1 MPLTPELQKEI
12 FASVKNVLEK
22 YAPPMVACKN
32 KEGMVYELMGNKP
45 VPYGHKKTIVPGM
58 YFSSVVARKD
68 MISFYFF
75 PVYYQSDDFMACI
88 PTMAKYL
95 KGKTCFN
102 FKKPEQVN
110 AKELNALLKKGV
122 QAWKKMGYMQ

>member
-1 MPLTPELQKEI
+1 MPLTPEVRTQIFESIREI
-12 FASVKNVLEK
+12 LKK
-22 YAPPMVACKN
+22 QIPPMVVSKD
-32 KEGMVYELMGNKP
+32 KENVYELMGNKP
-45 VPYGHKKTIVPGM
+45 VPYGYKKVIVPGM

-75 PVYYQSDDFMACI
+75 PIYFRNKEFIELI

-110 AKELNALLKKGV
+110 KKELAALLKKGV
-122 QAWKKMGYMQ
+122 QVWKKEGYMK

>member
-1 MPLTPELQKEI
+1 MPLTPEIRNEI
-12 FASVKNVLEK
+12 FETIKAVLK
-22 YAPPMVACKN
+22 KQSPPMVVSKD
-32 KEGMVYELMGNKP
+32 KEGVFELMGNKP
-45 VPYGHKKTIVPGM
+45 VPYGSKKTIVPGL

-75 PVYYQSDDFMACI
+75 PIYYHTADFINLI
-88 PTMAKYL
+88 PTMSKCL

-102 FKKPEQVN
+102 FKKTEQVN

-122 QAWKKMGYMQ
+122 VAWKKQGYMK

>member
-1 MPLTPELQKEI
+1 MPLTTETRKEI
-12 FASVKNVLEK
+12 FDSIKAVLK
-22 YAPPMVACKN
+22 KQSPPMVACKD
-32 KEGMVYELMGNKP
+32 KEGVYELMGNKP
-45 VPYGHKKTIVPGM
+45 VPYGHKKTIVPGL

-75 PVYYQSDDFMACI
+75 PIYFHSNDFIDLI
-88 PTMAKYL
+88 PTMAKSL

-110 AKELNALLKKGV
+110 VKELDALLKKGV
-122 QAWKKMGYMQ
+122 QAWKKLGYMK